1 MFYDVFGP
9 SWGSE
14 LREMQ
19 RLFDDFGR
27 FGSRS
32 RRPGDGTALN
42 VWAND
47 ESVAVTAEL
56 PGIAPES
63 LNLSIVGDTLTLSGS
78 RQAVDGQAKDVVWH
92 RRERPSF
99 EFTRTIQLP
108 FKVDPDQTEARVED
122 GVLMVALRRVE
133 ADKPR
138 RISVNAA

>member
-1 MFYDVFGP
+1 MRLALRIGTEYAIGPSVHQHDHPSLHHKEQPMFYDVFGP

-63 LNLSIVGDTLTLSGS
+63 LNLSIVGDTLT
-78 RQAVDGQAKDVVWH
+78 
-92 RRERPSF
+92 
-99 EFTRTIQLP
+99 
-108 FKVDPDQTEARVED
+108 
-122 GVLMVALRRVE
+122 
-133 ADKPR
+133 
-138 RISVNAA
+138 